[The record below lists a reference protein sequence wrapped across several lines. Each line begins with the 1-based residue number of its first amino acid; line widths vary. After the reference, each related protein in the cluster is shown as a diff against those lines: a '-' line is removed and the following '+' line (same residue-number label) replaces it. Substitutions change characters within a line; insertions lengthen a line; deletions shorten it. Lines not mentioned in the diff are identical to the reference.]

1 MFARKIVKEIDDIY
15 DEVKKDAEDSKKKAD
30 KTTDTSVLSNILNK
44 FKETC
49 NDAAD
54 SIKKK
59 TKTVKSDIRD
69 VNGKKIATTKG
80 KVEVSG

>member
-1 MFARKIVKEIDDIY
+1 MKSRRML
-15 DEVKKDAEDSKKKAD
+15 SKKKAD
-30 KTTDTSVLSNILNK
+30 KTTDTSVLNNILNK

-59 TKTVKSDIRD
+59 TKTVKIDILD
-69 VNGKKIATTKG
+69 SNGKKIATTKG